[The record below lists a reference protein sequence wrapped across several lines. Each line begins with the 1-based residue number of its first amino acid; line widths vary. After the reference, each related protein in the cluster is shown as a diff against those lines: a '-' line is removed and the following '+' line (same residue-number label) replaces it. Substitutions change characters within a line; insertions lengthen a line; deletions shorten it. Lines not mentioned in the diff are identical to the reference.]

1 MFQIALYGLEWEIVT
16 AVPAHSST
24 VSTIHQENWSQ
35 SSGHSQMGRL
45 PDQNHYGLHELQQ
58 QHARLHKEI
67 RQREEWTVT
76 EAKSDLM
83 PVDSNV
89 PNSLSK
95 NNQHVEISDP
105 QLWPLFKDRQKP
117 KKFSAKQN

>member
-1 MFQIALYGLEWEIVT
+1 MFQIALYGLDWETVT
-16 AVPAHSST
+16 AVPAHGST
-24 VSTIHQENWSQ
+24 VSTINQENWSQ
-35 SSGHSQMGRL
+35 SSGHSQVGRL

-89 PNSLSK
+89 PNSLSE
-95 NNQHVEISDP
+95 NNQHVEISDS
-105 QLWPLFKDRQKP
+105 QLWPLFSRISQ
-117 KKFSAKQN
+117 SSKQI